1 MMMVLGVI
9 YQITGKI
16 IRHYNMFIK
25 GNMIYSEA
33 GYILKCDNKKA
44 FQLPYDSS
52 KEYIEIPINI
62 TNTKIESGMINMD
75 GVVFRNNEKY
85 DYGQW
90 KANIIKKRYSN
101 DDQIAILLNKDD
113 SAEDKMR
120 YDKMQEWR
128 EYASVLAKKFVELNE
143 LS

>member
-1 MMMVLGVI
+1 
-9 YQITGKI
+9 
-16 IRHYNMFIK
+16 MFIK

-44 FQLPYDSS
+44 FQLPYDTS
-52 KEYIEIPINI
+52 KEYIEIPIDI

-101 DDQIAILLNKDD
+101 DDQIAIMLNRGDEE
-113 SAEDKMR
+113 SNTIYNKM
-120 YDKMQEWR
+120 MQWR

>member
-1 MMMVLGVI
+1 
-9 YQITGKI
+9 
-16 IRHYNMFIK
+16 
-25 GNMIYSEA
+25 MIYSEA

-44 FQLPYDSS
+44 FQLLYDSS
-52 KEYIEIPINI
+52 KTYIEIPIDI

-101 DDQIAILLNKDD
+101 DDQIAIMLNRGDEE
-113 SAEDKMR
+113 SNMIYNKM
-120 YDKMQEWR
+120 MQWR

>member
-1 MMMVLGVI
+1 MMMALGVI
-9 YQITGKI
+9 YQTTGKL

-52 KEYIEIPINI
+52 KMYIEIPIDI

-75 GVVFRNNEKY
+75 GVIFRNNEKY
-85 DYGQW
+85 DYSQW

-101 DDQIAILLNKDD
+101 DDQIAIMLNRGDEE
-113 SAEDKMR
+113 SNMIYNKM
-120 YDKMQEWR
+120 MQWR
-128 EYASVLAKKFVELNE
+128 EYASMLAKKFVELNE

>member
-1 MMMVLGVI
+1 
-9 YQITGKI
+9 
-16 IRHYNMFIK
+16 MFIK
-25 GNMIYSEA
+25 GDMIYSEA
-33 GYILKCDNKKA
+33 GYILKCGNRKA
-44 FQLPYDSS
+44 FQLPYDAS
-52 KEYIEIPINI
+52 KEYIEIPIDI

-101 DDQIAILLNKDD
+101 DDQIAIMLNHGDEE
-113 SAEDKMR
+113 SNMIYNKM
-120 YDKMQEWR
+120 MQWR

>member
-9 YQITGKI
+9 YQKTGKLI
-16 IRHYNMFIK
+16 QRYNMFIK
-25 GNMIYSEA
+25 SNMIYSEA
-33 GYILKCDNKKA
+33 GYILKCDNKRA
-44 FQLPYDSS
+44 FQMPYDSS
-52 KEYIEIPINI
+52 KEYIEIPIDI

-101 DDQIAILLNKDD
+101 DDQIAIMLNRGDEE
-113 SAEDKMR
+113 SNMIYNKM
-120 YDKMQEWR
+120 MQWR
-128 EYASVLAKKFVELNE
+128 EYASMLAKKFVELNE

>member
-1 MMMVLGVI
+1 MMMALGVI
-9 YQITGKI
+9 YQTTGKL

-33 GYILKCDNKKA
+33 GYILKCDNKRA
-44 FQLPYDSS
+44 FQMPYDAS
-52 KEYIEIPINI
+52 KEYIEIPIDI

-101 DDQIAILLNKDD
+101 DDQIAIMLNHGDEE
-113 SAEDKMR
+113 SNMIYNKM
-120 YDKMQEWR
+120 MQWR
-128 EYASVLAKKFVELNE
+128 EYASMLAKKFVELNE

>member
-9 YQITGKI
+9 YQITGKL

-52 KEYIEIPINI
+52 KTYIEIPINI

-85 DYGQW
+85 DYDQW

-101 DDQIAILLNKDD
+101 DDQIAIMLNHGDEESNMIYNKMMQWRDWATSVAHMIVDLNK
-113 SAEDKMR
+113 K
-120 YDKMQEWR
+120 
-128 EYASVLAKKFVELNE
+128 
-143 LS
+143 

>member
-9 YQITGKI
+9 YQITGKL

-44 FQLPYDSS
+44 FQLPYDAS
-52 KEYIEIPINI
+52 KEYIEIPIDI

-101 DDQIAILLNKDD
+101 DDQIAIMLNRGDEE
-113 SAEDKMR
+113 SNTIYNKM
-120 YDKMQEWR
+120 MQWR

>member
-1 MMMVLGVI
+1 
-9 YQITGKI
+9 
-16 IRHYNMFIK
+16 
-25 GNMIYSEA
+25 MIYSEA
-33 GYILKCDNKKA
+33 GYILKCGNKKA
-44 FQLPYDSS
+44 FQLPYDTS

-101 DDQIAILLNKDD
+101 DDQIAIMLNRGDEE
-113 SAEDKMR
+113 SNTIYNKM
-120 YDKMQEWR
+120 MQWR

>member
-1 MMMVLGVI
+1 
-9 YQITGKI
+9 
-16 IRHYNMFIK
+16 MFIK

-44 FQLPYDSS
+44 FQLPYDAS
-52 KEYIEIPINI
+52 KEYIEIPIDI

-75 GVVFRNNEKY
+75 GVIFRNNKKY

-101 DDQIAILLNKDD
+101 DDQIAIMLNRGDEE
-113 SAEDKMR
+113 SNMIYNKM
-120 YDKMQEWR
+120 MQWR
-128 EYASVLAKKFVELNE
+128 EYASMLAKKFVELNE

>member
-1 MMMVLGVI
+1 MMMALGVI
-9 YQITGKI
+9 YQTTGKL

-44 FQLPYDSS
+44 FQLPYDAS
-52 KEYIEIPINI
+52 KEYIEIPIDI

-101 DDQIAILLNKDD
+101 DDQIAIMLNHGDEE
-113 SAEDKMR
+113 SNMIYNKM
-120 YDKMQEWR
+120 MQWR
-128 EYASVLAKKFVELNE
+128 EYASILAKKFVELNE

>member
-1 MMMVLGVI
+1 MMMALGVI
-9 YQITGKI
+9 YQKTGKLI
-16 IRHYNMFIK
+16 QRYNMFIK
-25 GNMIYSEA
+25 SNMIYSEA
-33 GYILKCDNKKA
+33 GYILKCDNKRA
-44 FQLPYDSS
+44 FQMPYDSS
-52 KEYIEIPINI
+52 KEYIEIPIDI

-101 DDQIAILLNKDD
+101 DDQIAIMLNRGDEE
-113 SAEDKMR
+113 SNMIYNKM
-120 YDKMQEWR
+120 MQWR
-128 EYASVLAKKFVELNE
+128 EYASILAKKFVELNE

>member
-1 MMMVLGVI
+1 
-9 YQITGKI
+9 
-16 IRHYNMFIK
+16 MFIK

-52 KEYIEIPINI
+52 KTYIEIPIDI

-101 DDQIAILLNKDD
+101 DDQIAIMLNRGDEE
-113 SAEDKMR
+113 SNMIYNKM
-120 YDKMQEWR
+120 MQWR

>member
-1 MMMVLGVI
+1 MMKVLGNI
-9 YQITGKI
+9 YLRTGKL
-16 IRHYNMFIK
+16 IRRYNMFIK
-25 GNMIYSEA
+25 SNMIYSEA

-44 FQLPYDSS
+44 FQLPYDAS
-52 KEYIEIPINI
+52 KEYIEIPIDI

-101 DDQIAILLNKDD
+101 DDQIAIMLNRGDEE
-113 SAEDKMR
+113 SNMI
-120 YDKMQEWR
+120 YDKMMQWR